1 MYISGYFHYNVPTI
15 SRSLHCPQ
23 EFWEEGR
30 NHFAQKGSGTQN
42 ISEDCMGRIMNIV
55 SLYRTV
61 HSCVMIEHLWFF
73 TKQIIQCTVWHHH
86 VIIIEY
92 LRGSQLHF
100 HRCHFAKNRV
110 LLRKKTKSLGIAWT
124 LHRWGGHFLYL
135 KEKLETLAQASPT
148 IVMFCVKAS
157 IVWKIQL
164 YCCVSDR
171 IGLQWFQ
178 FPKSFA
184 LFLSPS
190 RVFQRYGIGIYN
202 NNLKTAP
209 VTTTTWKQWF

>member
-1 MYISGYFHYNVPTI
+1 MATI

-23 EFWEEGR
+23 EFWEEER
-30 NHFAQKGSGTQN
+30 NHFEQKVHRNGIQN

-61 HSCVMIEHLWFF
+61 HSCVIIEHLWFF
-73 TKQIIQCTVWHHH
+73 TKQIIQCTVWHCH
-86 VIIIEY
+86 VIKIEY

-135 KEKLETLAQASPT
+135 KEKLETLAQASTT

-157 IVWKIQL
+157 IVWQIQL

-171 IGLQWFQ
+171 IGLQRCQ

-184 LFLSPS
+184 LSPS
-190 RVFQRYGIGIYN
+190 PSWVFQIYGIGIDD
-202 NNLKTAP
+202 NNLKAVP
-209 VTTTTWKQWF
+209 VTKTTWKQWF